1 MKKEAQTSEVSN
13 NLEKMPKRNSKHFCF
28 SFSKCLLFCWVFF
41 SDGLNVLNILWIL
54 FILFFHIVQ
63 KAVNCHDAGYTC
75 RSHSFV
81 KKKNN
86 NNKNKS
92 FLKANNFLDQF
103 NLSLKL

>member
-1 MKKEAQTSEVSN
+1 M
-13 NLEKMPKRNSKHFCF
+13 
-28 SFSKCLLFCWVFF
+28 
-41 SDGLNVLNILWIL
+41 
-54 FILFFHIVQ
+54 LFFHIVQ

-86 NNKNKS
+86 NKNKS